1 MSLYRRLLISL
12 RDSGSAHIYSH
23 QLARLAVVSAAQVR
37 RDMMAIGYSGSPNRG
52 YEIEKCIESI
62 GNFLDAPTRQDV
74 ALVGLGNLGRAVLS
88 YFSGRRPRL
97 AIVAAFDKNPA
108 KVDVTIEDCH
118 CFHVDRMAEVIADL
132 GIEIAIVTVPAEAAQ
147 AVADTL
153 VAAGVKSLISFA
165 PVRLQLPDDIFVEDV
180 DIAAAVESAAYF
192 ARLGGDRLA
201 ADAEA
206 GAGDEIEPMVKKLD
220 SLLAGAPMR
229 LEELASKIG
238 ARVVT
243 PRKEGAAEISHI
255 YAGDRV
261 SDLLNQ
267 ASDKTLLVSNLASL
281 QMVRIAELMDVPG
294 ICFVNDICPD
304 DEIVAQAKRNGTMIV
319 VSPIGVFE
327 TCGLIYQTLA
337 ERGDLSPAQRA

>member
-108 KVDVTIEDCH
+108 KVDVTIDDCR

-165 PVRLQLPDDIFVEDV
+165 PVRLQLPDDIFIEDV

-192 ARLGGDRLA
+192 ARLGGERIA
-201 ADAEA
+201 ADAA
-206 GAGDEIEPMVKKLD
+206 GGDEIEPMVKKLD
-220 SLLAGAPMR
+220 SLLAGAPVR
-229 LEELASKIG
+229 LDELAGKIG
-238 ARVVT
+238 ARVIT
-243 PRKEGAAEISHI
+243 PRKEGTAEISHI

-267 ASDKTLLVSNLASL
+267 ASDRTLLVSNLASL

-337 ERGDLSPAQRA
+337 ERGDLSTAKHA